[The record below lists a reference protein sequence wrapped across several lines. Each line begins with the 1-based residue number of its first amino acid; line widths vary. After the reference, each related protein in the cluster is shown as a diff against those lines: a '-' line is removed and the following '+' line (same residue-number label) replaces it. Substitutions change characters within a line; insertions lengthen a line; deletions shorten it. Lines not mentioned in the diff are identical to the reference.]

1 MTAFDSFRTR
11 QCEKLLADWPR
22 NAPAEAAHWSADYAT
37 EILLGG
43 TPASSEREAFEH
55 PEARYLREVI
65 VQKRR
70 QAQLDF
76 VQMGR
81 AFIIM
86 RDTLAADDKFWDVVA
101 KRHPRFDREDV
112 ELAMCAALDEEN

>member
-1 MTAFDSFRTR
+1 MNAFEIFRNR

-22 NAPAEAAHWSADYAT
+22 NAPPEARHWSSEYAT
-37 EILLGG
+37 EILLGVAPTG
-43 TPASSEREAFEH
+43 SEREVLEH

-70 QAQLDF
+70 QAHDDF

-86 RDTLAADDKFWDVVA
+86 RDTIAADERFWDVVA
-101 KRHPRFDREDV
+101 KRHPRLDREDI
-112 ELAMCAALDEEN
+112 ELAMCAALDEDA

>member
-1 MTAFDSFRTR
+1 MNAFEIFRTR

-22 NAPAEAAHWSADYAT
+22 NAPPEAAHWSSEYAT
-37 EILLGG
+37 EILLGA
-43 TPASSEREAFEH
+43 TPTASERETLEH

-70 QAQLDF
+70 QAQSDF

-86 RDTLAADDKFWDVVA
+86 RDSMAADERFWDMVA
-101 KRHPRFDREDV
+101 KRHPHFDREDI
-112 ELAMCAALDEEN
+112 ELAMCAALDEEV